1 MTFQDPEG
9 DGGNAETNA
18 RSFQMSDYVRVFVL
32 WIRIFHLHFLIQI
45 GNVLIREWAY
55 NNYSLVFLNSV
66 N

>member
-18 RSFQMSDYVRVFVL
+18 SSFQMSDYVRVFVL
-32 WIRIFHLHFLIQI
+32 WILIFHLHFLMQI